1 MVSRKVDSVKKS
13 FPRFFLISLSVIL
26 YSCGGGGGGGSSSSG
41 TGSSGGSSTTF
52 SYKTMNTTYTDIV
65 SAVGS
70 SSLSSNN
77 LSHLDYL
84 TTGYHGRYS
93 SANDTYCWYPSTSA
107 EYKETVLNSTSF
119 KLSLSYGAQSGDTAT
134 GESSCS
140 GANVSGTTL
149 NIDSDN
155 ITTSSDINFSG
166 VLSGQIYYDHDL
178 IGVVDSS
185 LNETVIESTN
195 VYGSP
200 SSSDFTMWSGAS
212 YVDMVIVNFDYA
224 DTCIYSSGACS
235 QVSADNTYDS
245 DFMALLV
252 GDQTASGDMPTSG
265 SKSYR
270 TKTFGFGVYG
280 FSSYL
285 NKGEYVSLLG
295 GCGTNPNFGYCAV
308 IPIFSAS
315 AESIL
320 AFNFSESSISGSVS
334 FSKHYELD
342 IYSQTDLSSE
352 TILNSSLNDL
362 TISSVTRTG
371 SSFSGNVSNSHF
383 TGTINGVFYGPQ
395 ASDIGAVIRI
405 EETSS
410 GGNFSSTGSWAT
422 FVLTGG
428 Q

>member
-1 MVSRKVDSVKKS
+1 MVSRKVDSVKKF

-26 YSCGGGGGGGSSSSG
+26 YSCGGGGGGGTSN
-41 TGSSGGSSTTF
+41 SGGSPTTY
-52 SYKTMNTTYTDIV
+52 SYKTMNTTYSDIV
-65 SAVGS
+65 SALGS

-149 NIDSDN
+149 NINSAN

-235 QVSADNTYDS
+235 QVSADNTYDL

-280 FSSYL
+280 ISSFL
-285 NKGEYVSLLG
+285 NGSKGAYSSLIA
-295 GCGTNPNFGYCAV
+295 GCGTNPSFGDCSV
-308 IPIFSAS
+308 QSIFSAS

-334 FSKHYELD
+334 FSKHYSLG
-342 IYSQTDLSSE
+342 YSSQTDLSSE
-352 TILNSSLNDL
+352 TILNSSLSNL

>member
-1 MVSRKVDSVKKS
+1 MVSRKVDSVKK
-13 FPRFFLISLSVIL
+13 FLPRFFLISLSIIL
-26 YSCGGGGGGGSSSSG
+26 YSCGGGGGGTS
-41 TGSSGGSSTTF
+41 SSGGSSTTY
-52 SYKTMNTTYTDIV
+52 SYKTMNTTYSDIV

-84 TTGYHGRYS
+84 TAGYHGRAN
-93 SANDTYCWYPSTSA
+93 SALDNYCWYPSTSA

-134 GESSCS
+134 ERGNCS

-149 NIDSDN
+149 NIDLDN
-155 ITTSSDINFSG
+155 ITTSSNINFSG

-185 LNETVIESTN
+185 LNETVIESTA
-195 VYGSP
+195 VYGHP

-212 YVDMVIVNFDYA
+212 YVDMIIVNFDYA
-224 DTCIYSSGACS
+224 DTCSYSSGACS
-235 QVSADNTYDS
+235 QVTADNTFDS
-245 DFMALLV
+245 DFMALLL
-252 GDQTASGDMPTSG
+252 GDQTATGDMPTSG

-270 TKTFGFGVYG
+270 TKTLGFGVYG
-280 FSSYL
+280 VSDYL
-285 NKGEYVSLLG
+285 NKGENSSLLG
-295 GCGTNPNFGYCAV
+295 GCGTNPNYGYCAV

-320 AFNFSESSISGSVS
+320 AFNFLEGSISGSVS
-334 FSKHYELD
+334 FSKHYSLD
-342 IYSQTDLSSE
+342 YSSQTDLSSE
-352 TILNSSLNDL
+352 TILNSSLNNL

-383 TGTINGVFYGPQ
+383 TGTINGIFYGPQ
-395 ASDIGAVIRI
+395 ASDIGAIIRI
-405 EETSS
+405 EQTSS
-410 GGNFSSTGSWAT
+410 GGNFSTSSSWAT

>member
-1 MVSRKVDSVKKS
+1 MVGEKVNLVKKF
-13 FPRFFLISLSVIL
+13 FPRFLLISVSVIL
-26 YSCGGGGGGGSSSSG
+26 YSCGGGGGGGG
-41 TGSSGGSSTTF
+41 TSSTTY
-52 SYKTMNTTYTDIV
+52 SYKTMNTTYSDIV
-65 SAVGS
+65 SAVRS
-70 SSLSSNN
+70 SSLASNN

-84 TTGYHGRYS
+84 TAGYHGRYS
-93 SANDTYCWYPSTSA
+93 STNDTYCWYPSTSA
-107 EYKETVLNSTSF
+107 EYKETFLNSTSF
-119 KLSLSYGAQSGDTAT
+119 QTSLTYGAQSGDTAT

-140 GANVSGTTL
+140 GANVSGSTL
-149 NIDSDN
+149 SIESNN
-155 ITTSSDINFSG
+155 ITISSDINFSG
-166 VLSGQIYYDHDL
+166 VLSGQIYYDHSL

-185 LNETVIESTN
+185 LNEIVIESIN

-212 YVDMVIVNFDYA
+212 YVDMVIVYYDYA
-224 DTCIYSSGACS
+224 DTCSYSSGACS
-235 QVSADNTYDS
+235 QVTADNTYDS
-245 DFMALLV
+245 DFMALLT

-270 TKTFGFGVYG
+270 TKTLGFGVYG
-280 FSSYL
+280 VSNFL
-285 NKGEYVSLLG
+285 NKGLANSFST
-295 GCGTNPNFGYCAV
+295 GCGTNPSFGECAV
-308 IPIFSAS
+308 VPTFSAS

-320 AFNFSESSISGSVS
+320 AFNFSESSLLGSVS
-334 FSKHYELD
+334 FSKHYFLD
-342 IYSQTDLSSE
+342 YFSQTDLSSE
-352 TILNSSLNDL
+352 TILNSSLNNL

-395 ASDIGAVIRI
+395 ASDIGAIIRI

>member
-1 MVSRKVDSVKKS
+1 MVGEKVDLVKKFS
-13 FPRFFLISLSVIL
+13 PRFFLISLSVIL
-26 YSCGGGGGGGSSSSG
+26 YSCGGGGGGDS
-41 TGSSGGSSTTF
+41 SSTTY
-52 SYKTMNTTYTDIV
+52 SYKTMNTTYSDIV
-65 SAVGS
+65 SAVRSG
-70 SSLSSNN
+70 SLSSNN

-84 TTGYHGRYS
+84 TAGYHGRYS

-149 NIDSDN
+149 NINSDN
-155 ITTSSDINFSG
+155 ITTSSDISFSG

-195 VYGSP
+195 VYGRP
-200 SSSDFTMWSGAS
+200 SSSDFTIWSGAS
-212 YVDMVIVNFDYA
+212 YVDMSILNFDYA
-224 DTCIYSSGACS
+224 NTCSYSGGACS
-235 QVSADNTYDS
+235 QVTADNTFDS
-245 DFMALLV
+245 DFMALLI

-280 FSSYL
+280 MSNFL
-285 NKGEYVSLLG
+285 NDEGYVSLLG
-295 GCGTNPNFGYCAV
+295 GCGTNPNYGDCAV
-308 IPIFSAS
+308 LSVFSAS

-320 AFNFSESSISGSVS
+320 TFNFSESSILGSVS
-334 FSKHYELD
+334 FSKHYSLD
-342 IYSQTDLSSE
+342 YSSQLDLSSE
-352 TILNSSLNDL
+352 TILNSSLNNL